1 MMQWVL
7 VYSPR
12 LRKNTFLFY
21 EKIFHDK
28 YLPDLALNP
37 KFLAYSSRSCL
48 QEAERTFET
57 PGAWDAEWDK
67 FGQPANRL
75 RMLAQEFL

>member
-1 MMQWVL
+1 MTSIYPSKVL
-7 VYSPR
+7 
-12 LRKNTFLFY
+12 N
-21 EKIFHDK
+21 H
-28 YLPDLALNP
+28 

-48 QEAERTFET
+48 QEAQRTFET
-57 PGAWDAEWDK
+57 PGAWDAEWDE